1 MTGLRRTPRIG
12 KVLAAGALI
21 GLAGCHQVPSRPGAP
36 SPLGFGNEPKGG
48 GTTITPAQEADV
60 QISMGRVAEQQG
72 DLDQAMAAY
81 RAALDRDKSRADAYA
96 RLAILHDKQGKFRE
110 SADLYRKALALRPGD
125 PDIFCDMGYSFY
137 LQRRWAEA
145 EMNLRQSLAVNPE
158 HRRAHNN
165 LALLLVRDN
174 RLGDALAE
182 FGKAGSDP
190 VQAHMN
196 LAFALTIDQ
205 RWESARA
212 EYQRALALDPSSQLA
227 KARLDELNNLLA
239 KREPAAP
246 APDGARRDPALLT
259 AATATAAPTA
269 RRGPDGTTAAAT
281 PPQSAPSGARRDP
294 ALLTTTAVSPSPPQ
308 GYRPRTRVAIPSVP
322 AEDGAMQRLW
332 ATADSASGAPPTP
345 RPDARARNTAP
356 TAPPQRR
363 DSHPQPDAAPPD
375 DSSTLPLLAIDSPW
389 RLKPAPAAPTAPPSP
404 RRSPSKLCGPL
415 GRTPIPRRS
424 QLRSRR
430 PAHSDAP
437 HRNAR
442 RGPDFETR
450 TRTPWIRP
458 GNPPSAPDGPG
469 DPDDR
474 SPGRHP
480 KLAGPSVSY
489 RLCGVAKTK
498 KSSGLRALSALCKGT
513 GLSTRGNWHEHV
525 SKPPPHGA
533 LRFQTVH
540 LSYGHAWG
548 GPRPR
553 HTRAPVRNTRSV
565 PDRAVQRGRHDVEK
579 SKQYPAKL
587 FCSLSPKYAK
597 NHLLLCLKE
606 GVPRTRDS
614 MSAAVMMM
622 LGLEESPR
630 PASPDFY
637 TQRRLRSTQDH
648 FVNQIG
654 A

>member
-259 AATATAAPTA
+259 AATATAAPPA
-269 RRGPDGTTAAAT
+269 RRGPDGPTAAAT
-281 PPQSAPSGARRDP
+281 PPQSALSGARRDP
-294 ALLTTTAVSPSPPQ
+294 ALLATTAVSPSPPQ
-308 GYRPRTRVAIPSVP
+308 GYRTRTRVAIPSVP
-322 AEDGAMQRLW
+322 AGDGTMQRLW
-332 ATADSASGAPPTP
+332 ATADSATGAPPPP

-375 DSSTLPLLAIDSPW
+375 DSSTLPLLAIDSP
-389 RLKPAPAAPTAPPSP
+389 T
-404 RRSPSKLCGPL
+404 
-415 GRTPIPRRS
+415 
-424 QLRSRR
+424 
-430 PAHSDAP
+430 
-437 HRNAR
+437 
-442 RGPDFETR
+442 
-450 TRTPWIRP
+450 
-458 GNPPSAPDGPG
+458 
-469 DPDDR
+469 
-474 SPGRHP
+474 
-480 KLAGPSVSY
+480 LAQQAG
-489 RLCGVAKTK
+489 
-498 KSSGLRALSALCKGT
+498 
-513 GLSTRGNWHEHV
+513 
-525 SKPPPHGA
+525 
-533 LRFQTVH
+533 
-540 LSYGHAWG
+540 
-548 GPRPR
+548 
-553 HTRAPVRNTRSV
+553 TRS
-565 PDRAVQRGRHDVEK
+565 PDRASIPPPQSFEALRTARPDAHP
-579 SKQYPAKL
+579 PAV
-587 FCSLSPKYAK
+587 STPIAPPRRTPT
-597 NHLLLCLKE
+597 
-606 GVPRTRDS
+606 PRTATPG
-614 MSAAVMMM
+614 AAPISNPDPVATDPTR
-622 LGLEESPR
+622 ES
-630 PASPDFY
+630 
-637 TQRRLRSTQDH
+637 T
-648 FVNQIG
+648 IG
-654 A
+654 P

>member
-1 MTGLRRTPRIG
+1 
-12 KVLAAGALI
+12 VLAAGALI
-21 GLAGCHQVPSRPGAP
+21 GLAGCQQVPSRPGAP
-36 SPLGFGNEPKGG
+36 SPLGFGNEPRGG

-81 RAALDRDKSRADAYA
+81 RAALDRDRRRADAYT
-96 RLAILHDKQGKFRE
+96 RLAVLHDKQGKFRE

-227 KARLDELNNLLA
+227 KARLDEFNSLLA
-239 KREPAAP
+239 KREPAAAP

-259 AATATAAPTA
+259 TAT
-269 RRGPDGTTAAAT
+269 AT

-294 ALLTTTAVSPSPPQ
+294 ALLTTATATPPQSAPSGARRDPALLSTAAVSPSPPQ

-322 AEDGAMQRLW
+322 AEDDAMQRLW
-332 ATADSASGAPPTP
+332 ATADSASGAPPPP

-375 DSSTLPLLAIDSPW
+375 DSSTLPLLAIDSP
-389 RLKPAPAAPTAPPSP
+389 RPAQAGTRSPDRASIPPPQSFEALRTARPDAHPPAVSTPIAPPRRTPTPRTATPGAAPTSNPDPVAMDPTRKSTI
-404 RRSPSKLCGPL
+404 GP
-415 GRTPIPRRS
+415 
-424 QLRSRR
+424 
-430 PAHSDAP
+430 
-437 HRNAR
+437 
-442 RGPDFETR
+442 
-450 TRTPWIRP
+450 
-458 GNPPSAPDGPG
+458 
-469 DPDDR
+469 
-474 SPGRHP
+474 
-480 KLAGPSVSY
+480 
-489 RLCGVAKTK
+489 
-498 KSSGLRALSALCKGT
+498 
-513 GLSTRGNWHEHV
+513 
-525 SKPPPHGA
+525 
-533 LRFQTVH
+533 
-540 LSYGHAWG
+540 
-548 GPRPR
+548 
-553 HTRAPVRNTRSV
+553 
-565 PDRAVQRGRHDVEK
+565 
-579 SKQYPAKL
+579 
-587 FCSLSPKYAK
+587 
-597 NHLLLCLKE
+597 
-606 GVPRTRDS
+606 
-614 MSAAVMMM
+614 
-622 LGLEESPR
+622 
-630 PASPDFY
+630 
-637 TQRRLRSTQDH
+637 
-648 FVNQIG
+648 
-654 A
+654 

>member
-81 RAALDRDKSRADAYA
+81 RTALDRDKSRADAYA

-246 APDGARRDPALLT
+246 APDGARRDPPLRT
-259 AATATAAPTA
+259 AATATTAPTA
-269 RRGPDGTTAAAT
+269 RRGPDGPTAAAT

-294 ALLTTTAVSPSPPQ
+294 ALLTTAAVSHSPPQ

-322 AEDGAMQRLW
+322 AEDSAMRRLW
-332 ATADSASGAPPTP
+332 ATADSASGAPPP
-345 RPDARARNTAP
+345 HRPDARARNTAP
-356 TAPPQRR
+356 
-363 DSHPQPDAAPPD
+363 PD
-375 DSSTLPLLAIDSPW
+375 DTSTLPLLAIDSPTAAQAET
-389 RLKPAPAAPTAPPSP
+389 RSPDRASIPPPQSFEALRTARPDAHPPTVSTPIAPPRRTPTPRNATPGAAPTTNPDPVAMDPTQKSTI
-404 RRSPSKLCGPL
+404 GP
-415 GRTPIPRRS
+415 
-424 QLRSRR
+424 
-430 PAHSDAP
+430 
-437 HRNAR
+437 
-442 RGPDFETR
+442 
-450 TRTPWIRP
+450 
-458 GNPPSAPDGPG
+458 
-469 DPDDR
+469 
-474 SPGRHP
+474 
-480 KLAGPSVSY
+480 
-489 RLCGVAKTK
+489 
-498 KSSGLRALSALCKGT
+498 
-513 GLSTRGNWHEHV
+513 
-525 SKPPPHGA
+525 
-533 LRFQTVH
+533 
-540 LSYGHAWG
+540 
-548 GPRPR
+548 
-553 HTRAPVRNTRSV
+553 
-565 PDRAVQRGRHDVEK
+565 
-579 SKQYPAKL
+579 
-587 FCSLSPKYAK
+587 
-597 NHLLLCLKE
+597 
-606 GVPRTRDS
+606 
-614 MSAAVMMM
+614 
-622 LGLEESPR
+622 
-630 PASPDFY
+630 
-637 TQRRLRSTQDH
+637 
-648 FVNQIG
+648 
-654 A
+654 

>member
-259 AATATAAPTA
+259 AATATAAPPA
-269 RRGPDGTTAAAT
+269 RRGPDGPTAAAT

-332 ATADSASGAPPTP
+332 ATADSASGAPPPP

-375 DSSTLPLLAIDSPW
+375 DSSTLPLLAIDSPMAAQAGT
-389 RLKPAPAAPTAPPSP
+389 RGPDRASIPPPQSFEALRTARPDAHPPAVSTPIAPPGA
-404 RRSPSKLCGPL
+404 L
-415 GRTPIPRRS
+415 
-424 QLRSRR
+424 RR
-430 PAHSDAP
+430 PAP
-437 HRNAR
+437 QRPAR
-442 RGPDFETR
+442 PRLRTR

-474 SPGRHP
+474 SPGRQPASGGFSWGAPHQRP
-480 KLAGPSVSY
+480 RCLIGPSLSLLNANLPKARGAVGFVSVVRSCANEEVVRASSPFRSVQGNRPFY
-489 RLCGVAKTK
+489 TEATGTSMSRSRLFTELFDSRPYISATDTPGVA
-498 KSSGLRALSALCKGT
+498 LAPGT
-513 GLSTRGNWHEHV
+513 CGFPFAIT
-525 SKPPPHGA
+525 A
-533 LRFQTVH
+533 RFPTE
-540 LSYGHAWG
+540 
-548 GPRPR
+548 R
-553 HTRAPVRNTRSV
+553 
-565 PDRAVQRGRHDVEK
+565 
-579 SKQYPAKL
+579 
-587 FCSLSPKYAK
+587 F
-597 NHLLLCLKE
+597 KE
-606 GVPRTRDS
+606 DG
-614 MSAAVMMM
+614 MM
-622 LGLEESPR
+622 LKK
-630 PASPDFY
+630 
-637 TQRRLRSTQDH
+637 
-648 FVNQIG
+648 VNRIPPNYSAPSLQSMQG
-654 A
+654 TTCSFA

>member
-36 SPLGFGNEPKGG
+36 SLLGFGNEPKGG

-60 QISMGRVAEQQG
+60 QISMGRVAEQRG

-246 APDGARRDPALLT
+246 APDGARRDPPLLT

-281 PPQSAPSGARRDP
+281 PPQSVPSGPRRDP
-294 ALLTTTAVSPSPPQ
+294 ALLATTAVSPSPPQ
-308 GYRPRTRVAIPSVP
+308 GYRPRTRVAVPSVP

-332 ATADSASGAPPTP
+332 STADSASGAPPTP

-375 DSSTLPLLAIDSPW
+375 DSSTLPLLAIDSPG
-389 RLKPAPAAPTAPPSP
+389 LAQAGT
-404 RRSPSKLCGPL
+404 
-415 GRTPIPRRS
+415 
-424 QLRSRR
+424 
-430 PAHSDAP
+430 
-437 HRNAR
+437 
-442 RGPDFETR
+442 RGPDRASIPPPQSFEALRTARPDAHPPAVSTPIAPPGALRRPTPQRPARPRLRTR

-474 SPGRHP
+474 SPVFP

-489 RLCGVAKTK
+489 RLCGVAQTE

-553 HTRAPVRNTRSV
+553 HMRASLRNNSSV

-579 SKQYPAKL
+579 SKQYHAKL
-587 FCSLSPKYAK
+587 FCSLSPKYAR

-606 GVPRTRDS
+606 GVPLTRDS

-637 TQRRLRSTQDH
+637 TQRRLRSTQDR

>member
-239 KREPAAP
+239 KREPVAP

-308 GYRPRTRVAIPSVP
+308 GYRPRTRVANPSVP

-375 DSSTLPLLAIDSPW
+375 DSSTLPLLAIDSPMAAQAGT
-389 RLKPAPAAPTAPPSP
+389 RGPDRASIPPPQSFEALRTARPDAHPPAVSTPIAPP
-404 RRSPSKLCGPL
+404 R
-415 GRTPIPRRS
+415 RTPTPRYC
-424 QLRSRR
+424 
-430 PAHSDAP
+430 
-437 HRNAR
+437 NAR
-442 RGPDFETR
+442 RGPDFE
-450 TRTPWIRP
+450 P
-458 GNPPSAPDGPG
+458 G
-469 DPDDR
+469 
-474 SPGRHP
+474 PGRHGSDP
-480 KLAGPSVSY
+480 EIHHRPLMG
-489 RLCGVAKTK
+489 
-498 KSSGLRALSALCKGT
+498 RAT
-513 GLSTRGNWHEHV
+513 
-525 SKPPPHGA
+525 P
-533 LRFQTVH
+533 
-540 LSYGHAWG
+540 
-548 GPRPR
+548 
-553 HTRAPVRNTRSV
+553 
-565 PDRAVQRGRHDVEK
+565 
-579 SKQYPAKL
+579 
-587 FCSLSPKYAK
+587 
-597 NHLLLCLKE
+597 
-606 GVPRTRDS
+606 
-614 MSAAVMMM
+614 M
-622 LGLEESPR
+622 
-630 PASPDFY
+630 
-637 TQRRLRSTQDH
+637 
-648 FVNQIG
+648 IG
-654 A
+654 APGVSQPAEVSRGVHPTKDLAV

>member
-96 RLAILHDKQGKFRE
+96 RLAILHDKQGKFHE

-227 KARLDELNNLLA
+227 KARLNELNNLLA
-239 KREPAAP
+239 KREP
-246 APDGARRDPALLT
+246 
-259 AATATAAPTA
+259 
-269 RRGPDGTTAAAT
+269 
-281 PPQSAPSGARRDP
+281 
-294 ALLTTTAVSPSPPQ
+294 
-308 GYRPRTRVAIPSVP
+308 
-322 AEDGAMQRLW
+322 
-332 ATADSASGAPPTP
+332 
-345 RPDARARNTAP
+345 
-356 TAPPQRR
+356 
-363 DSHPQPDAAPPD
+363 
-375 DSSTLPLLAIDSPW
+375 
-389 RLKPAPAAPTAPPSP
+389 
-404 RRSPSKLCGPL
+404 
-415 GRTPIPRRS
+415 
-424 QLRSRR
+424 
-430 PAHSDAP
+430 
-437 HRNAR
+437 
-442 RGPDFETR
+442 
-450 TRTPWIRP
+450 
-458 GNPPSAPDGPG
+458 
-469 DPDDR
+469 
-474 SPGRHP
+474 
-480 KLAGPSVSY
+480 
-489 RLCGVAKTK
+489 
-498 KSSGLRALSALCKGT
+498 
-513 GLSTRGNWHEHV
+513 
-525 SKPPPHGA
+525 
-533 LRFQTVH
+533 
-540 LSYGHAWG
+540 
-548 GPRPR
+548 
-553 HTRAPVRNTRSV
+553 
-565 PDRAVQRGRHDVEK
+565 
-579 SKQYPAKL
+579 
-587 FCSLSPKYAK
+587 
-597 NHLLLCLKE
+597 
-606 GVPRTRDS
+606 
-614 MSAAVMMM
+614 
-622 LGLEESPR
+622 
-630 PASPDFY
+630 
-637 TQRRLRSTQDH
+637 
-648 FVNQIG
+648 
-654 A
+654 

>member
-1 MTGLRRTPRIG
+1 
-12 KVLAAGALI
+12 VLAAGALI

-246 APDGARRDPALLT
+246 APDGPRRDPALLT
-259 AATATAAPTA
+259 TATAAAAPPA
-269 RRGPDGTTAAAT
+269 RRGPDRPIATTT
-281 PPQSAPSGARRDP
+281 PPQSAPSGARCNP
-294 ALLTTTAVSPSPPQ
+294 ALLTTAAVSPSPPQ
-308 GYRPRTRVAIPSVP
+308 GYRPRTRVAIPSLP
-322 AEDGAMQRLW
+322 AEGEAMQRLW
-332 ATADSASGAPPTP
+332 ATADSANSAPP
-345 RPDARARNTAP
+345 
-356 TAPPQRR
+356 
-363 DSHPQPDAAPPD
+363 
-375 DSSTLPLLAIDSPW
+375 
-389 RLKPAPAAPTAPPSP
+389 
-404 RRSPSKLCGPL
+404 
-415 GRTPIPRRS
+415 
-424 QLRSRR
+424 
-430 PAHSDAP
+430 
-437 HRNAR
+437 
-442 RGPDFETR
+442 
-450 TRTPWIRP
+450 
-458 GNPPSAPDGPG
+458 
-469 DPDDR
+469 
-474 SPGRHP
+474 
-480 KLAGPSVSY
+480 
-489 RLCGVAKTK
+489 
-498 KSSGLRALSALCKGT
+498 
-513 GLSTRGNWHEHV
+513 
-525 SKPPPHGA
+525 
-533 LRFQTVH
+533 
-540 LSYGHAWG
+540 
-548 GPRPR
+548 
-553 HTRAPVRNTRSV
+553 
-565 PDRAVQRGRHDVEK
+565 
-579 SKQYPAKL
+579 
-587 FCSLSPKYAK
+587 
-597 NHLLLCLKE
+597 
-606 GVPRTRDS
+606 
-614 MSAAVMMM
+614 
-622 LGLEESPR
+622 
-630 PASPDFY
+630 
-637 TQRRLRSTQDH
+637 
-648 FVNQIG
+648 
-654 A
+654 